1 MMLELGQEC
10 STDIE
15 TLRFLLL
22 LSGVRRHGE
31 MRVVGCSVRN
41 REVLLEGSL
50 ILRRGG
56 VNARGSRDPD
66 SGPIP
71 DPLASL

>member
-15 TLRFLLL
+15 MLRFLLL
-22 LSGVRRHGE
+22 LSGVRRNGE
-31 MRVVGCSVRN
+31 IRVVGCSVRN

-50 ILRRGG
+50 LRRGG
-56 VNARGSRDPD
+56 VHARGSRDPD
-66 SGPIP
+66 SVPIP